1 MKRIV
6 ALLLAVMMCVSLFAG
21 CGNQAAENPTE
32 APKVENNE
40 AQAGNAQTEAAPV
53 EFSYP
58 TTGSLS
64 FWTWPNPNYTA
75 NYPSFEATP
84 AAGYGEEA
92 TGIKVDYIDD
102 HSNTD
107 EAFQLMIAS
116 EKMPDLVAHNWL
128 SLYPGGATAAYEDGV
143 CIRLNDVIDQYMPNF
158 KAFLESRPDVK
169 KMISDDEGNIYF
181 VPQVGADSSL
191 YTFGSYVRADMLE
204 ELGEEIP
211 TTLDGWHDLFVKVKD
226 TYGITPYS
234 LHNGWLLNMSFIS
247 YAYGVGDTDY
257 IVDDNGKAVYNRTS
271 DHYKEFLM
279 TLNQWYNEGLIDT
292 DIATISVNDVMAK
305 VINGEVFASSA
316 WLGSGMQAVET
327 ASEDFEVQAFATPAL
342 KEGEKAEFTYGN
354 WAVYGQGVVITPDC
368 ENVETAARWL
378 DYFFS
383 EEGILLYN
391 YGKEGKDFT
400 MVDGA
405 PVFSDDVL
413 YNIPEGWTQSQS
425 IGAINFAT
433 NGYTAGYKDEWYYPQ
448 HMVTQSAKDA
458 LAIWADVEGGGF
470 KHKWPNVSY
479 TADEASEMARY
490 STNLSTTANEWGMN
504 FVIGAVSFDQWD
516 AYIAEMEAMG
526 ANEALA
532 INQAALDRYNNR

>member
-1 MKRIV
+1 MKRTV
-6 ALLLAVMMCVSLFAG
+6 ALLLAVMLCVSLFAG
-21 CGNQAAENPTE
+21 CTNQPAGETTT
-32 APKVENNE
+32 PKVENNE
-40 AQAGNAQTEAAPV
+40 TQPAGTQGETTPAA
-53 EFSYP
+53 FSYP
-58 TTGSLS
+58 TTGSIT
-64 FWTWPNPNYTA
+64 FWTYPNGNVTA
-75 NYPSFEATP
+75 NYPTFEATP
-84 AAGYGEEA
+84 AAGYAKEA
-92 TGIKVDYIDD
+92 TGIEVDYIDD
-102 HSNTD
+102 HSNNE
-107 EAFQLMIAS
+107 EAFQLMIS
-116 EKMPDLVAHNWL
+116 GNKLPDLIGHNWL
-128 SLYPGGATAAYEDGV
+128 TYSGGTTGAYEDGL
-143 CIRLNDVIDQYMPNF
+143 CIRLNEVIDQYMPNF

-169 KMISDDEGNIYF
+169 KMISDDEGSIYF

-211 TTLDGWHDLFVKVKD
+211 TTLDGWHDLFVKVKE

-279 TLNQWYNEGLIDT
+279 TLNQWYNEGLIDA

-316 WLGSGMQAVET
+316 WLGSGMQAIET
-327 ASEDFEVQAFATPAL
+327 ASDEFELQAFATPAL
-342 KEGEKAEFTYGN
+342 KEGEVADFTYGN

-391 YGKEGKDFT
+391 YGKEGVDFNL
-400 MVDGA
+400 VDGV

-413 YNIPEGWTQSQS
+413 YNLPEGWTQSQS

-433 NGYTAGYKDEWYYPQ
+433 NGFTAGYKDEWYYPQ
-448 HMVTQSAKDA
+448 NMVTQSAKDA
-458 LAIWADVEGGGF
+458 LAIWSSVEGGGF
-470 KHKWPNVSY
+470 NHKWPNVSY
-479 TADEASEMARY
+479 TAEEAAEIARY
-490 STNLSTTANEWGMN
+490 STNLKTTADEWAMN

-532 INQAALDRYNNR
+532 INQAALDRYNGR

>member
-1 MKRIV
+1 MKRTV
-6 ALLLAVMMCVSLFAG
+6 ALLLAVMLCVSLFAG
-21 CGNQAAENPTE
+21 CTNQPAGETTT
-32 APKVENNE
+32 PKVENNE
-40 AQAGNAQTEAAPV
+40 TQPAGTQGETTPAA
-53 EFSYP
+53 FSYP
-58 TTGSLS
+58 TTGSIT
-64 FWTWPNPNYTA
+64 FWTYPNGNVTA
-75 NYPSFEATP
+75 NYPTFEATP
-84 AAGYGEEA
+84 AAGYAKEA
-92 TGIKVDYIDD
+92 TGIEVDYIDD
-102 HSNTD
+102 HSNNE
-107 EAFQLMIAS
+107 EAFQLMIS
-116 EKMPDLVAHNWL
+116 GNKLPDLIGHNWL
-128 SLYPGGATAAYEDGV
+128 TYSGGTTGAYEDGL
-143 CIRLNDVIDQYMPNF
+143 CIRLNEVIDQYMPNF

-169 KMISDDEGNIYF
+169 KMISDDEGSIYF

-211 TTLDGWHDLFVKVKD
+211 TTLDGWHDLFVKVKE

-279 TLNQWYNEGLIDT
+279 TLNQWYNEGLIDA

-316 WLGSGMQAVET
+316 WLGSGMQAIET
-327 ASEDFEVQAFATPAL
+327 ASDEFELQAFATPAL
-342 KEGEKAEFTYGN
+342 KEGEVADFTYGN

-391 YGKEGKDFT
+391 YGKEGVDFNL
-400 MVDGA
+400 VDGV

-413 YNIPEGWTQSQS
+413 YNLPEGWTQSQS

-433 NGYTAGYKDEWYYPQ
+433 NGFTAGYKDEWYYPQ

-458 LAIWADVEGGGF
+458 LAIWSSVEGGGF
-470 KHKWPNVSY
+470 NHKWPNVSY
-479 TADEASEMARY
+479 TAEEAAEIARY
-490 STNLSTTANEWGMN
+490 STNLKTTADEWAMN

-532 INQAALDRYNNR
+532 INQAALDRYNGR

>member
-1 MKRIV
+1 MKRTV
-6 ALLLAVMMCVSLFAG
+6 ALLLAVMLCVSLFAG
-21 CGNQAAENPTE
+21 CTNQPAGETTT
-32 APKVENNE
+32 PKVENNE
-40 AQAGNAQTEAAPV
+40 TQPAGTQGETTPAA
-53 EFSYP
+53 FSYP
-58 TTGSLS
+58 TTGSIT
-64 FWTWPNPNYTA
+64 FWTYPNGNVTA
-75 NYPSFEATP
+75 NYPTFEATP
-84 AAGYGEEA
+84 AAGYAKEA
-92 TGIKVDYIDD
+92 TGIEVDYIDD
-102 HSNTD
+102 HSNNE
-107 EAFQLMIAS
+107 EAFQLMIS
-116 EKMPDLVAHNWL
+116 GNKLPDLIGHNWL
-128 SLYPGGATAAYEDGV
+128 TYSGGTTGAYEDGL
-143 CIRLNDVIDQYMPNF
+143 CIRLNEVIDQYMPNF

-169 KMISDDEGNIYF
+169 KMISDDEGSIYF

-211 TTLDGWHDLFVKVKD
+211 TTLDGWHDLFVKVKE

-279 TLNQWYNEGLIDT
+279 TLNQWYNEGLIDA

-316 WLGSGMQAVET
+316 WLGSGMQAIET
-327 ASEDFEVQAFATPAL
+327 ASDEFELQAFATPAL
-342 KEGEKAEFTYGN
+342 KEGEVADFTYGN

-383 EEGILLYN
+383 EKGILLYN
-391 YGKEGKDFT
+391 YGKEGVDFNL
-400 MVDGA
+400 VDGV

-413 YNIPEGWTQSQS
+413 YNLPEGWTQSQS

-433 NGYTAGYKDEWYYPQ
+433 NGFTAGYKDEWYYPQ
-448 HMVTQSAKDA
+448 NMVTQSAKDA
-458 LAIWADVEGGGF
+458 LAIWSSVEGGGF
-470 KHKWPNVSY
+470 NHKWPNVSY
-479 TADEASEMARY
+479 TAEEAAEIARY
-490 STNLSTTANEWGMN
+490 STNLKTTADEWAMN

-532 INQAALDRYNNR
+532 INQAALDRYNGR

>member
-21 CGNQAAENPTE
+21 CGNKPAEETT

-40 AQAGNAQTEAAPV
+40 TKAPDVQTEAPA

-58 TTGSLS
+58 TTGSIT
-64 FWTWPNPNYTA
+64 FWTYPNGNVTA
-75 NYPSFEATP
+75 NYASFEVTP
-84 AAGYGEEA
+84 AAGYAEEA

-102 HSNTD
+102 HSNNE
-107 EAFQLMIAS
+107 EAFQLMIS
-116 EKMPDLVAHNWL
+116 GDKLPDLIGHNWL
-128 SLYPGGATAAYEDGV
+128 TYSGGTTGAFEDGL
-143 CIRLNDVIDQYMPNF
+143 CIRLNEVIDQYMPNF

-191 YTFGSYVRADMLE
+191 YTFGSYVRADMLA

-211 TTLDGWHDLFVKVKD
+211 TTIDGWHDLFVKVKD
-226 TYGITPYS
+226 TLGITPYS
-234 LHNGWLLNMSFIS
+234 IHNGWLLNMSFIS

-279 TLNQWYNEGLIDT
+279 TLNQWYNEGLIDA
-292 DIATISVNDVMAK
+292 DIATISTNDVMAK
-305 VINGEVFASSA
+305 VINGELFAGSG
-316 WLGSGMQAVET
+316 WLGSHVQAIET
-327 ASEDFEVQAFATPAL
+327 ASEDFELQAFATPAL
-342 KEGEKAEFTYGN
+342 KEGEVADFTYGN

-368 ENVETAARWL
+368 ENVETAARWM

-383 EEGILLYN
+383 EKGILLYN
-391 YGKEGKDFT
+391 YGKEGVDFNL
-400 MVDGA
+400 VDGV

-425 IGAINFAT
+425 IAAINFAT
-433 NGYTAGYKDEWYYPQ
+433 NGFTAGYKDEWYYPQ
-448 HMVTQSAKDA
+448 NMVTQSAKDA
-458 LAIWADVEGGGF
+458 LAIWSSVEGGGF
-470 KHKWPNVSY
+470 NHKWPNVSY
-479 TADEASEMARY
+479 TADEAAEIARY
-490 STNLSTTANEWGMN
+490 SANLKTTADEWGMN

-532 INQAALDRYNNR
+532 INQAALDRYNGR

>member
-1 MKRIV
+1 MKRTV
-6 ALLLAVMMCVSLFAG
+6 ALLLAVMLCVSLFAG
-21 CGNQAAENPTE
+21 CTNQPAGETT

-40 AQAGNAQTEAAPV
+40 TKAPDVQTEAPAV
-53 EFSYP
+53 FSYP
-58 TTGSLS
+58 TTGSIT
-64 FWTWPNPNYTA
+64 FWTYPNGNVTA
-75 NYPSFEATP
+75 NYPTFEATP
-84 AAGYGEEA
+84 AAGYAKEA
-92 TGIKVDYIDD
+92 TGIEVDYIDD
-102 HSNTD
+102 HSNNE
-107 EAFQLMIAS
+107 EAFQLMIS
-116 EKMPDLVAHNWL
+116 GNKLPDLIGHNWL
-128 SLYPGGATAAYEDGV
+128 TYSGGTTGAYEDGL

-169 KMISDDEGNIYF
+169 KMISDDEGSIYF

-211 TTLDGWHDLFVKVKD
+211 TTLDGWHDLFVKVKE

-279 TLNQWYNEGLIDT
+279 TLNQWYNEGLIDA

-316 WLGSGMQAVET
+316 WLGSGMQAIET
-327 ASEDFEVQAFATPAL
+327 ASDEFELQAFATPAL
-342 KEGEKAEFTYGN
+342 KEGEVADFTYGN

-391 YGKEGKDFT
+391 YGKEGVDFNL
-400 MVDGA
+400 VDGV

-413 YNIPEGWTQSQS
+413 YNLPEGWTQSQS

-433 NGYTAGYKDEWYYPQ
+433 NGFTAGYKDEWYYPQ
-448 HMVTQSAKDA
+448 NMVTQSAKDA
-458 LAIWADVEGGGF
+458 LAIWSSVEGGGF
-470 KHKWPNVSY
+470 NHKWPNVSY
-479 TADEASEMARY
+479 TAEEAAEIARY
-490 STNLSTTANEWGMN
+490 STNLKTTADEWAMN

-516 AYIAEMEAMG
+516 TYIAEMEAMG

-532 INQAALDRYNNR
+532 INQAALDRYNGR

>member
-21 CGNQAAENPTE
+21 CGNQPAEETT

-40 AQAGNAQTEAAPV
+40 TQAGDTQTEAPPA

-58 TTGSLS
+58 TTGSIT
-64 FWTWPNPNYTA
+64 FWTYPNGNVTA
-75 NYPSFEATP
+75 NYPTFEATP
-84 AAGYGEEA
+84 AAGYAKEA
-92 TGIKVDYIDD
+92 TGIEVDYIDD
-102 HSNTD
+102 HSNNE
-107 EAFQLMIAS
+107 EAFQLMIS
-116 EKMPDLVAHNWL
+116 GDKLPDLIGHNWL
-128 SLYPGGATAAYEDGV
+128 TYSGGTTGAYEDGL
-143 CIRLNDVIDQYMPNF
+143 CIRLNEVIDQYMPNF

-169 KMISDDEGNIYF
+169 KMISNDEGDIYF

-204 ELGEEIP
+204 EMGEEIP
-211 TTLDGWHDLFVKVKD
+211 TTLDGWHDLFVKVKE

-234 LHNGWLLNMSFIS
+234 IHNGWLLNMSFIS

-279 TLNQWYNEGLIDT
+279 TLNQWYNEGLIDA
-292 DIATISVNDVMAK
+292 DIATISTNDVMAK
-305 VINGEVFASSA
+305 VINGELFAGSG
-316 WLGSGMQAVET
+316 WLGSHVQAIET
-327 ASEDFEVQAFATPAL
+327 ASEEFELQAFATPAL
-342 KEGEKAEFTYGN
+342 KEGEVADFTYGN

-391 YGKEGKDFT
+391 YGKEGTDFT
-400 MVDGA
+400 IVDGI

-425 IGAINFAT
+425 IAAINFAT
-433 NGYTAGYKDEWYYPQ
+433 NGFTAGYKDEWYYPQ
-448 HMVTQSAKDA
+448 NMVTQSAKDA
-458 LAIWADVEGGGF
+458 LAIWSSVEGGGF
-470 KHKWPNVSY
+470 NHKWPNVSY
-479 TADEASEMARY
+479 TADEAAEIARY
-490 STNLSTTANEWGMN
+490 STNLKTTADEWAMN

-516 AYIAEMEAMG
+516 AYIAEMEALG
-526 ANEALA
+526 SNEALA
-532 INQAALDRYNNR
+532 INQAALDRYNGR

>member
-1 MKRIV
+1 MKRTV
-6 ALLLAVMMCVSLFAG
+6 ALLLAVMLCVSLFAG
-21 CGNQAAENPTE
+21 CTNQPAGETTT
-32 APKVENNE
+32 PKVENNE
-40 AQAGNAQTEAAPV
+40 TQPAGTQGETTPAA
-53 EFSYP
+53 FSYP
-58 TTGSLS
+58 TTGSIT
-64 FWTWPNPNYTA
+64 FWTYPNGNVTA
-75 NYPSFEATP
+75 NYPTFEATP
-84 AAGYGEEA
+84 AAGYAKEA
-92 TGIKVDYIDD
+92 TGIEVDYIDD
-102 HSNTD
+102 HSNNE
-107 EAFQLMIAS
+107 EAFQLMIS
-116 EKMPDLVAHNWL
+116 GNKLPDLIGHNWL
-128 SLYPGGATAAYEDGV
+128 TYSGGTTGAYEDGL

-169 KMISDDEGNIYF
+169 KMISDDEGSIYF

-211 TTLDGWHDLFVKVKD
+211 TTLDGWHDLFVKVKE

-279 TLNQWYNEGLIDT
+279 TLNQWYNEGLIDA

-316 WLGSGMQAVET
+316 WLGSGMQAIET
-327 ASEDFEVQAFATPAL
+327 ASDEFELQAFATPAL
-342 KEGEKAEFTYGN
+342 KEGEVADFTYGN

-391 YGKEGKDFT
+391 YGKEGVDFNL
-400 MVDGA
+400 VDGV

-413 YNIPEGWTQSQS
+413 YNLPEGWTQSQS

-433 NGYTAGYKDEWYYPQ
+433 NGFTAGYKDEWYYPQ
-448 HMVTQSAKDA
+448 NMVTQSAKDA
-458 LAIWADVEGGGF
+458 LAIWSSVEGGGF
-470 KHKWPNVSY
+470 NHKWPNVSY
-479 TADEASEMARY
+479 TAEEAAEIARY
-490 STNLSTTANEWGMN
+490 STNLKTTADEWAMN

-532 INQAALDRYNNR
+532 INQAALDRYNGR

>member
-1 MKRIV
+1 MKRTV
-6 ALLLAVMMCVSLFAG
+6 ALLLAVMLCVSLFAG
-21 CGNQAAENPTE
+21 CTNQPAGETTT
-32 APKVENNE
+32 PKVENNE
-40 AQAGNAQTEAAPV
+40 TQPAGTQGETTPAA
-53 EFSYP
+53 FSYP
-58 TTGSLS
+58 TTGSIT
-64 FWTWPNPNYTA
+64 FWTYPNGNVTA
-75 NYPSFEATP
+75 NYPTFEATP
-84 AAGYGEEA
+84 AAGYAKEA
-92 TGIKVDYIDD
+92 TGIEVDYIDD
-102 HSNTD
+102 HSNNE
-107 EAFQLMIAS
+107 EAFQLMIS
-116 EKMPDLVAHNWL
+116 GNKLPDLIGHNWL
-128 SLYPGGATAAYEDGV
+128 TYSGGTTGAYEDGL
-143 CIRLNDVIDQYMPNF
+143 CIRLNEVIDQYMPNF

-169 KMISDDEGNIYF
+169 KMISDDEGSIYF

-211 TTLDGWHDLFVKVKD
+211 TTLDGWHDLFVKVKE

-247 YAYGVGDTDY
+247 YAYGVGDTEY

-279 TLNQWYNEGLIDT
+279 TLNQWYNEGLIDA

-316 WLGSGMQAVET
+316 WLGSGMQAIET
-327 ASEDFEVQAFATPAL
+327 ASDEFELQAFATPAL
-342 KEGEKAEFTYGN
+342 KEGEVADFTYGN

-391 YGKEGKDFT
+391 YGKEGVDFNL
-400 MVDGA
+400 VDGV

-413 YNIPEGWTQSQS
+413 YNLPEGWTQSQS

-433 NGYTAGYKDEWYYPQ
+433 NGFTAGYKDEWYYPQ
-448 HMVTQSAKDA
+448 NMVTQSAKDA
-458 LAIWADVEGGGF
+458 LAIWSSVEGGGF
-470 KHKWPNVSY
+470 NHKWPNVSY
-479 TADEASEMARY
+479 TAEEAAEIARY
-490 STNLSTTANEWGMN
+490 STNLKTTADEWAMN

-532 INQAALDRYNNR
+532 INQAALDRYNGR